1 MSTEQSPKS
10 DTIVHC
16 EYCTDKVLRE
26 AGVEESEFD
35 AIRAYCLIVSEE
47 APINVEA
54 FREAY
59 SGSDW
64 CNAAFARRI
73 VDEFDCLRDVPP
85 WITSC
90 IDYDDVWENL
100 SVDYLEQDG
109 HSFRSL

>member
-35 AIRAYCLIVSEE
+35 AIRAYCLIVS
-47 APINVEA
+47 A

-73 VDEFDCLRDVPP
+73 VDEFDCLRDVPH
-85 WITSC
+85 WITRC

-109 HSFRSL
+109 HYFRSL

>member
-59 SGSDW
+59 SGSTG
-64 CNAAFARRI
+64 AM
-73 VDEFDCLRDVPP
+73 LRLLAG
-85 WITSC
+85 
-90 IDYDDVWENL
+90 L
-100 SVDYLEQDG
+100 SMNSTAYG
-109 HSFRSL
+109 MSLPG